1 MKFLTVIQNT
11 DERKQAVFEH
21 EDFHYLYSYS
31 KIDDASVNETMVFS
45 CDENGEVL
53 DYTELYTGYCYVPSD
68 EVMKKI
74 AENKK
79 AEANNEV

>member
-21 EDFHYLYSYS
+21 EGSHYLYSYS

-45 CDENGEVL
+45 CDKTGEVL
-53 DYTELYTGYCYVPSD
+53 DYAELYTGSGYVPSD

-74 AENKK
+74 AEDKN